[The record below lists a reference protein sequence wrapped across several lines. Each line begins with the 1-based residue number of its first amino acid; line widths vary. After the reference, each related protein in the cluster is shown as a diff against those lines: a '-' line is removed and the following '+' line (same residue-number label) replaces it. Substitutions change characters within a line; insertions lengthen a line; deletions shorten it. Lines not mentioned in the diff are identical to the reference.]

1 MSHTDSTLIRRNLN
15 GELTVEGRIATA
27 LGNERERERMI
38 AMKAHELFCSRGC
51 EHGFDLDDWLNAE
64 RELSPEASDVVITE
78 TKTGF
83 DVSIAERSEQACLLL
98 SIAPSSLLIL
108 WTADQPNSAEPN
120 SRSTLSLASLPGPVE
135 PENAEITYSTGRVSL
150 HLPFVGTALPASE
163 PLPET
168 NGGRPVRRK
177 IKPNR

>member
-1 MSHTDSTLIRRNLN
+1 MSHTESTLIRCNLN
-15 GELTVEGRIATA
+15 GELTVERRIATA

-38 AMKAHELFCSRGC
+38 AVKAHEIFCSRGF

-64 RELSPEASDVVITE
+64 RELSPEASDVVITPAE
-78 TKTGF
+78 AGF
-83 DVSIAERSEQACLLL
+83 DVSIAGRSEQVCIAL

-108 WTADQPNSAEPN
+108 WTADQPNSGEPN

-135 PENAEITYSTGRVSL
+135 PEKREVTYCDGRVSL
-150 HLPFVGTALPASE
+150 HLPLVGTALPPLEA
-163 PLPET
+163 LPER
-168 NGGRPVRRK
+168 NGGRRCAAQ